1 MDINISLIPYAD
13 WKGIIHD
20 VIAVRTSAYLDWNGP
35 RTGAEQESEAG
46 FWLER
51 WALRR
56 DATLFA
62 ARQNGQMVGYLLAD
76 ERERSEYYLSHM
88 GVHGDFKGQ
97 GIGRALIRRYEK
109 EARDRF
115 GCRNGSANESRN
127 AGRKSRAICNRK
139 QGRGHTNGHNR
150 RHAPRHVGQQFPG
163 QKICRC
169 KVAA

>member
-20 VIAVRTSAYLDWNGP
+20 VIAVRTSAYFDWNGP
-35 RTGAEQESEAG
+35 RTGAEQKSEAG

-109 EARDRF
+109 EARDRGYLAITTTTYNRYKGMLVLLLQEDF
-115 GCRNGSANESRN
+115 YIQGTTWIKGANEPRLYL
-127 AGRKSRAICNRK
+127 RKEL
-139 QGRGHTNGHNR
+139 T
-150 RHAPRHVGQQFPG
+150 V
-163 QKICRC
+163 
-169 KVAA
+169 